1 MRFLDFFKKP
11 QYLVLTVLFS
21 AFCYAQD
28 GKTSVKQD
36 PRFEQLLAEKRKVN
50 SSLNVN
56 ERFKIQIFTGES
68 EPAKKTLT
76 EFRKTNKNT
85 DATIVFNTPIYKV
98 WVGNYK
104 TRIEAEKK
112 LSEIKKK
119 YPNAFLVKPNK

>member
-1 MRFLDFFKKP
+1 MRILDILKK
-11 QYLVLTVLFS
+11 QQLLTLTILFS
-21 AFCYAQD
+21 AFCSAQE
-28 GKTSVKQD
+28 GKTTIKQD

-50 SSLNVN
+50 SSLNVTD
-56 ERFKIQIFTGES
+56 RYKIQIFTGEN
-68 EPAKKTLT
+68 EPAKKTLL
-76 EFRKTNKNT
+76 EFRKTNKKT

-112 LSEIKKK
+112 LTELKKK